1 MVKYIGPK
9 VRIIR
14 RLGMLP
20 GLTHKVFKYNKRKTP
35 GEKGQEIRDNLSN
48 PTLKEDY
55 KSCLFEKQ
63 KLRYNYGITEKQ
75 LHSYYILAK
84 KSTKLTGIFLLELL
98 ESRLDSVIYRFG
110 FTQTM
115 AAARQLINH
124 NHVLV
129 NNKIVSIPS
138 FFCKKGDIISISPK
152 SKSLIKKFI
161 KAQQLRQEI
170 MYRKVTHYKN
180 INDSLT
186 NYLLTPSHLKI
197 DENLL
202 TGKFLNSP
210 NRKDFPLI
218 IDELK
223 VIQYYSR

>member
-1 MVKYIGPK
+1 MVKYKGPR

-20 GLTHKVFKYNKRKTP
+20 GLTNKIFKCHKNKTP
-35 GEKGQEIRDNLSN
+35 GERGQEIKYNLNNS
-48 PTLKEDY
+48 TLKEDY
-55 KSCLFEKQ
+55 KNCLFEKQ

-75 LHSYYILAK
+75 LYNYYTLSK
-84 KSTKLTGIFLLELL
+84 KNSKLTGIFLLELL

-124 NHVLV
+124 NHILV
-129 NNKIVSIPS
+129 NNKVVSVPS
-138 FFCKKGDIISISPK
+138 FFLQKNDIISVSQK
-152 SKSLIKKFI
+152 SKNLIRKFI

-170 MYRKVTHYKN
+170 MCRKIARYEN
-180 INDSLT
+180 INDPLT

-202 TGKFLNSP
+202 AGKFLNAP
-210 NRKDFPLI
+210 NRKDFPLM
-218 IDELK
+218 IDEVK
-223 VIQYYSR
+223 IIRYYSR